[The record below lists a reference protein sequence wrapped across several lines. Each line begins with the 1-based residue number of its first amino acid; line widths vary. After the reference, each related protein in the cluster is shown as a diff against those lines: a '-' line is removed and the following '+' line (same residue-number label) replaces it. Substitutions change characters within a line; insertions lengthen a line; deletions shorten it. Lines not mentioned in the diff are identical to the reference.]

1 MSVFTR
7 SVVIGNE
14 PGGDDGDLS
23 SLVASVRSRR
33 PAALDR
39 LVVRVYA
46 RVRFWAARFTGDL
59 DAADDVAQDVLSD
72 LERRITQYDGRSA
85 FSTWLFSV
93 TRNVALNNRRREER
107 RAMLLASR
115 AHHEGTPSA
124 RADLDAVQLSKL
136 ALSYFDALP
145 PKQKLVFEL
154 VDIRGMTPAEVARA
168 LRMEQAT
175 VRAHLFK
182 ARRAIRGKLLE
193 NHARLLEEYRS

>member
-7 SVVIGNE
+7 SAVIGNE
-14 PGGDDGDLS
+14 PGGDDGDLP
-23 SLVASVRSRR
+23 SLVASVRSQR

-39 LVVRVYA
+39 LIIRIYA

-59 DAADDVAQDVLSD
+59 DTAEDVAQDVLSD

-93 TRNVALNNRRREER
+93 TRNVALNNRRRDAR
-107 RAMLLASR
+107 RELLLASQ
-115 AHHEGTPSA
+115 ANHEGVSSERT
-124 RADLDAVQLSKL
+124 DLDAVQLSKL
-136 ALSYFDALP
+136 ALRYFDALP
-145 PKQKLVFEL
+145 PKQKVVFEL
-154 VDIRGMTPAEVARA
+154 VDIRGMTPAEVAHA

-182 ARRAIRGKLLE
+182 ARRAIRGKLLQ